1 VAEGIGFFEGL
12 EAIGPDQLKWE
23 VIDHTQPDAE
33 M

>member
-1 VAEGIGFFEGL
+1 MTQSQGL
-12 EAIGPDQLKWE
+12 EAIDPDHLKWE